1 MDIYILSSG
10 RSNKQTTWAS
20 LPRDVQARTKIVVP
34 HNERE
39 AYKAFPL
46 FSTPPEIKGIGPTRQ
61 WVLENSVKKV
71 VMLDDDLVFAMRRED
86 NPSLFQN
93 ATDAEVVKLFKDIET
108 HLDDHAHVGVATRE
122 GGNRNTEDYILN
134 TRMMRILAYDAEL
147 VRGHKL
153 KYHRV
158 QFMEDFDMTLQLL
171 RLGYSNLLINWVV
184 QNQSGSNL
192 QGGCSQYRNVQ
203 TQELA
208 AHMLKEHHPDFVRV
222 VIKQTQVAWTGMKQ
236 RTDVVI
242 SWKKA
247 YSEGATKYGSR

>member
-1 MDIYILSSG
+1 
-10 RSNKQTTWAS
+10 
-20 LPRDVQARTKIVVP
+20 
-34 HNERE
+34 
-39 AYKAFPL
+39 
-46 FSTPPEIKGIGPTRQ
+46 
-61 WVLENSVKKV
+61 
-71 VMLDDDLVFAMRRED
+71 MR
-86 NPSLFQN
+86 
-93 ATDAEVVKLFKDIET
+93 V
-108 HLDDHAHVGVATRE
+108 
-122 GGNRNTEDYILN
+122 
-134 TRMMRILAYDAEL
+134 LAYDAEL

-171 RLGYSNLLINWVV
+171 RLGYSNLLVNWIV

-208 AHMLKEHHPDFVRV
+208 AHMLKEHHTDFVRV